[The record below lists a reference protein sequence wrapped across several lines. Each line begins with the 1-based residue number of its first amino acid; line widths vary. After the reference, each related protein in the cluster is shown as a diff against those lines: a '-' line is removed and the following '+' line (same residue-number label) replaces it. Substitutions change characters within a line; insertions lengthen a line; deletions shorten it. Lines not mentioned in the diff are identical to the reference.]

1 MGYHGAAVEV
11 TQQATFGASR
21 ERVWLNLLDFEVL
34 ARTLPGLD
42 SLEPITPD
50 KCEIS
55 MSVLVP
61 SITGTYRGQIDVV
74 EKNEPHSYRLIGEAR
89 GRLGWVRGD
98 ARFALSSTENGTA
111 VDAVL
116 AFQAGGMLASVG
128 QRFVEATAR
137 SILKQ
142 FFSAFARE
150 LADVRA

>member
-1 MGYHGAAVEV
+1 MEV
-11 TQQATFGASR
+11 TQQSTFDAPR
-21 ERVWLNLLDFEVL
+21 ERVWTNLLDFKVL

-42 SLEPITPD
+42 SLDPITPE

-61 SITGTYRGQIDVV
+61 SITGTYRGQIEVS

-98 ARFALSSTENGTA
+98 ARFALSSTEDGTA

-116 AFQAGGMLASVG
+116 VFQAGGMLASVG

-137 SILKQ
+137 SMLKQ
-142 FFSAFARE
+142 FFSAFGRD
-150 LADVRA
+150 LAGIRP